1 MSFHSPVHVSERRED
16 QLVRLLQAAMVA
28 ILLIGLW
35 QGNAGIVVNSGIGLL
50 VTFLPALFER
60 NYRVTMNGGIV
71 LWISVAMFLHAFG
84 TLSVPAL
91 GFISPYK
98 STWWWDHMTH
108 ALSSSLVAGVA
119 YAVTRA
125 LEEHTEYI
133 VMPPRFMFVYLL
145 LFVMAFGV
153 IWELI
158 EFYVGV
164 VSSLVGVGKV
174 LTQYG
179 LDDTILD
186 LFYNTIGG
194 LLVATF
200 GTAHL
205 SDLSDQ
211 LRARMDSAN
220 R

>member
-1 MSFHSPVHVSERRED
+1 M
-16 QLVRLLQAAMVA
+16 
-28 ILLIGLW
+28 
-35 QGNAGIVVNSGIGLL
+35 
-50 VTFLPALFER
+50 
-60 NYRVTMNGGIV
+60 
-71 LWISVAMFLHAFG
+71 
-84 TLSVPAL
+84 
-91 GFISPYK
+91 
-98 STWWWDHMTH
+98 
-108 ALSSSLVAGVA
+108 A

-125 LEEHTEYI
+125 LEEHIEYI
-133 VMPPRFMFVYLL
+133 SMPPKFMFVYLL

-158 EFYVGV
+158 EFYVAVISNLIGI
-164 VSSLVGVGKV
+164 GKV

-194 LLVATF
+194 LLVAVF

-205 SDLSDQ
+205 TDLSDQ
-211 LRARMDSAN
+211 LQSRFESTN

>member
-1 MSFHSPVHVSERRED
+1 MSVWNRLRPSKPTQAR
-16 QLVRLLQAAMVA
+16 LVRVLQALMVG
-28 ILLIGLW
+28 ILVLGIVI
-35 QGNAGIVVNSGIGLL
+35 GNAGIAVNAAVGLL
-50 VTFLPALFER
+50 VTQLPAVIER
-60 NYRVTMNGGIV
+60 RYDITMDVALV
-71 LWISVAMFLHAFG
+71 LWITVAMFLHALG
-84 TLSVPAL
+84 TLSLPAV
-91 GFISPYK
+91 GFLSPYK

-108 ALSSSLVAGVA
+108 ALSSSLVAGAA

-133 VMPPRFMFVYLL
+133 AMPPKFMFAYLL

-153 IWELI
+153 IWELV

-164 VSSLVGVGKV
+164 ASDLVGTGKV

-186 LFYNTIGG
+186 LFYNTLGG

-205 SDLSDQ
+205 TDLADQ
-211 LRARMDSAN
+211 LQLRIESTDQ
-220 R
+220 

>member
-1 MSFHSPVHVSERRED
+1 MSFHTSVHISAHREG
-16 QLVRLLQAAMVA
+16 QLVRLLQGAMVG
-28 ILLIGLW
+28 ILVIGLW
-35 QGNAGIVVNSGIGLL
+35 QGNAGIAVNASVGLL
-50 VTFLPALFER
+50 VTFLPPFFER
-60 NYRVTMNGGIV
+60 NYRITLNVGIV
-71 LWISVAMFLHAFG
+71 LWITVAMFLHAFG
-84 TLSVPAL
+84 TLSLPAL
-91 GFISPYK
+91 GFLSLYK
-98 STWWWDHMTH
+98 STWWWDHVTR
-108 ALSSSLVAGVA
+108 ALSSSIVAGVA
-119 YAVTRA
+119 YAAIRA

-133 VMPPRFMFVYLL
+133 VMPPKFMFVYLL

-158 EFYVGV
+158 EFYVAA
-164 VSSLVGVGKV
+164 VSNLLGIGKV

-194 LLVATF
+194 LLVAIF

-205 SDLSDQ
+205 TDLSDQ
-211 LRARMDSAN
+211 LRMRMESEN

>member
-1 MSFHSPVHVSERRED
+1 MSFHTPVHVSARRES
-16 QLVRLLQAAMVA
+16 QLVRLLQGAMVA
-28 ILLIGLW
+28 ILVIGLW
-35 QGNAGIVVNSGIGLL
+35 QGNGGIVVNASVGLL
-50 VTFLPALFER
+50 VTFLPAFFER
-60 NYRVTMNGGIV
+60 NYRITMNAGIV
-71 LWISVAMFLHAFG
+71 LWITVAMFLHAFG
-84 TLSVPAL
+84 TLSLPAL
-91 GFISPYK
+91 GFLSLYQ

-108 ALSSSLVAGVA
+108 ALSSSLVAGMA

-133 VMPPRFMFVYLL
+133 SMPPKFMFVYLL

-158 EFYVGV
+158 EFYVAI
-164 VSSLVGVGKV
+164 VSNLIGVGKV

-200 GTAHL
+200 GTVHL
-205 SDLSDQ
+205 TGLSDQ
-211 LRARMDSAN
+211 LQSRLESAN

>member
-1 MSFHSPVHVSERRED
+1 
-16 QLVRLLQAAMVA
+16 
-28 ILLIGLW
+28 
-35 QGNAGIVVNSGIGLL
+35 
-50 VTFLPALFER
+50 
-60 NYRVTMNGGIV
+60 
-71 LWISVAMFLHAFG
+71 
-84 TLSVPAL
+84 
-91 GFISPYK
+91 
-98 STWWWDHMTH
+98 MTH

-133 VMPPRFMFVYLL
+133 VMPPKFMFVYLL

-158 EFYVGV
+158 EFYVAV
-164 VSSLVGVGKV
+164 VSSLLGIGKV

-194 LLVATF
+194 LLVALF

-205 SDLSDQ
+205 TDLSDQ
-211 LRARMDSAN
+211 LRARIESVD

>member
-1 MSFHSPVHVSERRED
+1 MSFHTPVRVSARREG
-16 QLVRLLQAAMVA
+16 QLVRLLQGAMVGILA
-28 ILLIGLW
+28 IGIW
-35 QGNAGIVVNSGIGLL
+35 QGNAGIAVNASVGLL
-50 VTFLPALFER
+50 VTFLPAFFER
-60 NYRVTMNGGIV
+60 NYHITMNVGIV
-71 LWISVAMFLHAFG
+71 LWITVAMFLHAFG
-84 TLSVPAL
+84 TLSLPEL
-91 GFISPYK
+91 GFLSLYK
-98 STWWWDHMTH
+98 STWWWDHITH
-108 ALSSSLVAGVA
+108 ALSSSLIAGVA

-133 VMPPRFMFVYLL
+133 VMPPKFMFVYLL

-158 EFYVGV
+158 EFYVAV
-164 VSSLVGVGKV
+164 VSNFLGIGKV

-194 LLVATF
+194 VLVAIF

-205 SDLSDQ
+205 TNLSDQ
-211 LRARMDSAN
+211 LRVRMESEN